1 MAQREAATRTT
12 VIRDFELAL
21 QEYAKLTDPAAKFDL
36 ITGDLMR
43 AANRGYQIARAEKL
57 EGSAPTVTEP
67 EPAVA
72 VDDEVDLTKL
82 TRSELRELAKE
93 RNIHTTSRTT
103 KAELLA
109 QLV

>member
-21 QEYAKLTDPAAKFDL
+21 QEYTKLTDPAAKFDL

-43 AANRGYQIARAEKL
+43 AANRGYQIARTEKL
-57 EGSAPTVTEP
+57 EGTAPTVT

-72 VDDEVDLTKL
+72 VDDEVNLAEL
-82 TRSELRELAKE
+82 TRSELRELAKK
-93 RNIHTTSRTT
+93 RNIHVTARAT